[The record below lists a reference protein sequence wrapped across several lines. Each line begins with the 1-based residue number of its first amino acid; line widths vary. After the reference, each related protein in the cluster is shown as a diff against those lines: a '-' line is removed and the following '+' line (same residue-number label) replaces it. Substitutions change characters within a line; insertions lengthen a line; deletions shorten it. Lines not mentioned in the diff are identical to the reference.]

1 MIVCLEQGA
10 DFFSY
15 GPDNATV
22 ILKNHHLIPHITPDG
37 FIFLVVAYP
46 ACPVK
51 EAVERVNRCSNSTSS
66 MGIFSVINNS
76 ITLI

>member
-22 ILKNHHLIPHITPDG
+22 ILKNYHLIPHITPDG

-46 ACPVK
+46 ACPGK
-51 EAVERVNRCSNSTSS
+51 EAVERVNGCSNSTSS